1 MLSEEEAAEIKRQL
15 FEHIEKSFP
24 ADKKE
29 FAKSRV
35 DSMDSE
41 HLETFLAENNLVAG
55 QKKGNECIFCSIIF
69 GEIPS
74 YKIGENSAAL
84 AVLEINPISKGH
96 VLIIPKAHIGKEKA
110 IPEEAKK
117 LAKVLEKRLSSA
129 LKPKRVE
136 TYMTNLF
143 GHEVINLLPVYANE
157 TSESKRLPAKKDELE
172 EVEKLLTQGKN
183 KEKIVKPTAKKKSSV
198 KKKQQSES
206 PKNIWLPQR
215 IP

>member
-1 MLSEEEAAEIKRQL
+1 MLSNEEAEEIKRQL

-24 ADKKE
+24 DDKKE
-29 FAKSRV
+29 FAKSKIEA
-35 DSMDSE
+35 MDSE

-74 YKIGENSAAL
+74 YKIRENSAAL

-96 VLIIPKAHIGKEKA
+96 VLIIPKAHIRKEKD

-117 LAKVLEKRLSSA
+117 LAKELEKKIASA
-129 LKPKRVE
+129 LKPKRVDIY
-136 TYMTNLF
+136 TTSLF
-143 GHEVINLLPVYANE
+143 GHEVINILPVYSNE
-157 TSESKRLPAKKDELE
+157 NSESKRLPAKKEDLE
-172 EVEKLLTQGKN
+172 EIEKLLA
-183 KEKIVKPTAKKKSSV
+183 AKKNADETPGTLKPKKIPKGKQTKSPV
-198 KKKQQSES
+198 AEKL
-206 PKNIWLPQR
+206 WLPQR